1 VPPPTTVGRRAAA
14 PLPSPDSGWKWE
26 EHMNVLEREERSLE
40 GRREERE
47 KRVKNERKLW
57 LTPIYKSS

>member
-1 VPPPTTVGRRAAA
+1 
-14 PLPSPDSGWKWE
+14 
-26 EHMNVLEREERSLE
+26 MNVLEREERSLE